1 MKLPEKTVARMPAH
15 LQALFVRLPN
25 PGSDEVMGAFPERD
39 GATSNSRSGVGGIA
53 AEGLGPATQTAGRGD
68 TGSAAR
74 FFYTAKA
81 DATDRLGSKH
91 PTVKP
96 VDLMAWL
103 VRMVC
108 PPGGVVLDPF
118 AGSGTTGL
126 AAMREG
132 RDCVLIEREDEYIAD
147 INRRIAWANGE
158 GKLTAQEL
166 GKKQETVEALPLFG
180 GAA

>member
-1 MKLPEKTVARMPAH
+1 MEGRESTDTILTTPSLKQLLGSVFHAIAESTLTTEERPSASSEKSK
-15 LQALFVRLPN
+15 RLWY
-25 PGSDEVMGAFPERD
+25 GS
-39 GATSNSRSGVGGIA
+39 
-53 AEGLGPATQTAGRGD
+53 
-68 TGSAAR
+68 
-74 FFYTAKA
+74 KA